1 MYNVHKADSILTFLY
16 LLMQPFEKYITTVYT
31 VCIHLGIWTSERFC
45 ITSTWEFY
53 YWVLKVSMLI
63 PPHCKVC
70 HNKYIWL
77 LRLMAVLCGKRYI
90 RRQNNP
96 VITTIRE
103 KDRDRVIDGQTTN
116 QVEIEF
122 IWRTEWTITKP
133 CIVRVD
139 SKTWHAVPYSEW
151 IKDNTL
157 LVCSNLGLF
166 KAFQSRSII
175 HG

>member
-1 MYNVHKADSILTFLY
+1 MYSFRDMNLWEVLHYKYVGVLLLSSESIYVDPSPL
-16 LLMQPFEKYITTVYT
+16 QSVSQQ
-31 VCIHLGIWTSERFC
+31 IHLAFEID
-45 ITSTWEFY
+45 
-53 YWVLKVSMLI
+53 
-63 PPHCKVC
+63 
-70 HNKYIWL
+70 
-77 LRLMAVLCGKRYI
+77 CGKRYI